1 MEIYR
6 GAAERLVEIY
16 DFDWKENE
24 RIKEHEGRHGDL
36 SQSGEPDGRY
46 GNHDRDG
53 I

>member
-24 RIKEHEGRHGDL
+24 RSLHL
-36 SQSGEPDGRY
+36 QC
-46 GNHDRDG
+46 
-53 I
+53 